1 MLRDAV
7 SRVRALVVV
16 IACAVGAVLGLGA
29 FALAQA
35 ASACAGSSGS
45 GLAAGCE
52 ERLGAAVAPGVV
64 GDASVRGVPASTA
77 TRHVPEV
84 GEPGARRGPSPATD
98 RAMALLV
105 GWGVLVLI
113 GGGFCCGRRR
123 REPEPEVEGQR
134 LELRVRVPR
143 QRSGS
148 PRHLL
153 GAPPRGPRGVSVRTV
168 GRERRAPL
176 VGDVEVVGRA
186 AGIGRA
192 VAAAL
197 ACRGVGGQRQPDV
210 TVTGRVG
217 SK

>member
-1 MLRDAV
+1 M

-35 ASACAGSSGS
+35 ASGCAGSIGP
-45 GLAAGCE
+45 GLTAGCE
-52 ERLGAAVAPGVV
+52 ERLGAAVAPGGI
-64 GDASVRGVPASTA
+64 GDGSARGVPASTA
-77 TRHVPEV
+77 TRHVPDV
-84 GEPGARRGPSPATD
+84 GEPGGRRGPSPATD

-123 REPEPEVEGQR
+123 REPEPDVVRQT

-143 QRSGS
+143 QRSGA

-153 GAPPRGPRGVSVRTV
+153 GAPPRGPQDVLVRTV
-168 GRERRAPL
+168 GRERRGPVA
-176 VGDVEVVGRA
+176 GDVEVVGRA